1 MLYRSLIGAGAL
13 VVTLSG
19 AQAFDQSKYPDLKGQ
34 WVRAQ
39 VPGVTGQPGYDQT
52 KRLGPAQQAPL
63 TRAALVDR

>member
-13 VVTLSG
+13 VLTLSG

-39 VPGVTGQPGYDQT
+39 VPEIG
-52 KRLGPAQQAPL
+52 
-63 TRAALVDR
+63 RAHV